1 MHRRGAEGVC
11 RSPLHSRAC
20 CAAKSPHAS
29 RATRRGLHAQQEK
42 ADQLGA
48 LAKMEKDAMA
58 AATYDE
64 KHLLIDG

>member
-1 MHRRGAEGVC
+1 MTLSWSFC
-11 RSPLHSRAC
+11 DHSSWLRTINECIDVAR
-20 CAAKSPHAS
+20 K
-29 RATRRGLHAQQEK
+29 EK